1 MSSQPVSAHNETQ
14 SDGFFTRGLAEADP
28 EIAGWIGKELDRQ
41 RDKIELIASE
51 NITSLAVLEATGS
64 VLTNKY
70 AEGYPGKRYYGGCEY
85 VDEIETIAI
94 ERAKAL
100 FGSAFA
106 NVQPNSGSQ
115 MNQAVFLA
123 LLQPGD
129 SFMGLDLAAG
139 GHLTH
144 GSPVNM
150 SGKWF
155 KPVPYTVRADDHRID
170 MDEVA
175 RIAREN
181 RPKLI
186 IAGGTAYSREWDWA
200 GFRAIA
206 DEIGATLM
214 VDMSHIS
221 GLVAGGAH
229 SSPVPH
235 AHVTTT
241 TTHKSLRGPRS
252 GVILTNDE
260 ALAKKFNSAIFPG
273 LQGGPL
279 VHVIAAKAV
288 CFADA
293 MKPEFKQYAS
303 AVVENAKALAA
314 SLQEQGLD
322 IVSGGTDNHLMLVDL
337 RPKQAKGKHAE
348 HALDRAS
355 ITCNKNNIPFDTEK
369 ATLTSGLRLGSPAG
383 TTRGFGP
390 AEFRQIGVWI
400 ADVVEGLRKNGE
412 AGDAQVEARV
422 AREVTEL
429 CRRFPIYPT
438 LS

>member
-1 MSSQPVSAHNETQ
+1 MSSQPLSAHNDMH

-28 EIAGWIGKELDRQ
+28 EIAGWIGKELGRQ

-94 ERAKAL
+94 ERAKKL
-100 FGSAFA
+100 FGCNFA

-155 KPVPYTVRADDHRID
+155 KPIPYTVRQEDCRID

-206 DEIGATLM
+206 DEIGAVLM

-229 SSPVPH
+229 SSPIPH
-235 AHVTTT
+235 AHVTTS

-252 GVILTNDE
+252 GIILTNDE

-279 VHVIAAKAV
+279 MHVIAAKAV

-293 MKPEFKQYAS
+293 MTPEFKQYAH
-303 AVVENAKALAA
+303 AVVENAKVLAA

-322 IVSGGTDNHLMLVDL
+322 IVSGGTDNHSMLVDL

-412 AGDAQVEARV
+412 AGDAQIEALV
-422 AREVTEL
+422 AREVTDL
-429 CRRFPIYPT
+429 CGRFPIYPT
-438 LS
+438 LP

>member
-1 MSSQPVSAHNETQ
+1 MTTATAAPEIRKA
-14 SDGFFTRGLAEADP
+14 GFFTQHLESADP
-28 EIAGWIGKELDRQ
+28 EVFAAVRGELHRQ
-41 RDKIELIASE
+41 QTKIELIASE

-64 VLTNKY
+64 VFTNKY

-85 VDEIETIAI
+85 ADVVETLAI

-100 FGSAFA
+100 FGCDFA

-129 SFMGLDLAAG
+129 SFMGLDLNSG

-155 KPVPYTVRADDHRID
+155 KPIPYGVRPDDHLID

-175 RIAREN
+175 RLAREN
-181 RPKLI
+181 KPKLI
-186 IAGGTAYSREWDWA
+186 IAGGTAYSRVWDFQR
-200 GFRAIA
+200 FREIA
-206 DEIGATLM
+206 DEVGAWLL
-214 VDMSHIS
+214 VDMSHFS

-229 SSPVPH
+229 PSPFPH
-235 AHVTTT
+235 AHVVTT

-260 ALAKKFNSAIFPG
+260 DLAKKFNMAVFPG
-273 LQGGPL
+273 MQGGPL

-288 CFADA
+288 AFGEALR
-293 MKPEFKQYAS
+293 PEFKAYA
-303 AVVENAKALAA
+303 AQIVANARALAS
-314 SLQEQGLD
+314 SLQESGLA

-337 RPKQAKGKHAE
+337 TAKDVTGKAAE
-348 HALDRAS
+348 KGLDRAWL
-355 ITCNKNNIPFDTEK
+355 TCNKNGIPFDTRSPFV
-369 ATLTSGLRLGSPAG
+369 TSGVRLGTPAG
-383 TTRGFGP
+383 TTRGFRE
-390 AEFRQIGVWI
+390 AEFRQIGALI
-400 ADVVEGLRKNGE
+400 AEVVDGMARNGDEGDGQIEQRVR
-412 AGDAQVEARV
+412 DRV
-422 AREVTEL
+422 AQL
-429 CRRFPIYPT
+429 CESFPIYPEM
-438 LS
+438 

>member
-1 MSSQPVSAHNETQ
+1 MSTAAVNDVQPN
-14 SDGFFTRGLAEADP
+14 GFFTDSLSQRDP
-28 EIAGWIGKELDRQ
+28 VIAGWIAKELGRQ
-41 RDKIELIASE
+41 QDKIELIASE
-51 NITSLAVLEATGS
+51 NITSKAVMEATGS

-94 ERAKAL
+94 ERAKQL
-100 FGSAFA
+100 FGCNFA

-155 KPVPYTVRADDHRID
+155 NPVPYGVRPDDHRID

-186 IAGGTAYSREWDWA
+186 IAGGTAYSRSWDWA

-206 DEIGATLM
+206 DEIGAYLM

-229 SSPVPH
+229 ASPIPH
-235 AHVTTT
+235 AHVVTS

-252 GVILTNDE
+252 GIILSNDE

-279 VHVIAAKAV
+279 MHVVAAKAV
-288 CFADA
+288 CFAEA
-293 MKPEFKQYAS
+293 MQPEFKSYAAS
-303 AVVENAKALAA
+303 VVENAKALAA

-322 IVSGGTDNHLMLVDL
+322 IVSGGTDNHSMLVDL

-369 ATLTSGLRLGSPAG
+369 PALTSGLRLGSPCG

-390 AEFRQIGVWI
+390 AEFRDIGRMI

-412 AGDAQVEARV
+412 AGDGQIEARV
-422 AREVTEL
+422 KAEAEAL
-429 CRRFPIYPT
+429 CARFPIYP
-438 LS
+438 S